1 MLWRMSDVNDGTA
14 PGGVSTRTPPPARV
28 RRPGRAAVRRRLLD
42 AALQVF
48 AERGYASANL
58 DQVAAA
64 AGLTKGAIYSNFASK
79 DDLFFAMMHDQANR
93 RVEAVRVALEA
104 GEGAAGGEQ
113 SLHDIGRLLTAAF
126 TEQRSWQLVFLDF
139 WRRAVQDDAVRAQF
153 VAQRRALR
161 AAIAGRVRQ
170 VLGRAPAPGGLTV
183 EDIVTVV
190 LALSNGLAI
199 ELYTDPGAVS
209 DGLFGRVLAQLSREA
224 RPGACNG

>member
-1 MLWRMSDVNDGTA
+1 MLWRMSDVNGGPA
-14 PGGVSTRTPPPARV
+14 PGAVNPRTQPPVRV

-42 AALQVF
+42 AALEVF

-79 DDLFFAMMHDQANR
+79 DDLFFAMMHDQARR
-93 RVEAVRVALEA
+93 RVEAVRAALEA
-104 GEGAAGGEQ
+104 GAGAPRGEQ

-126 TEQRSWQLVFLDF
+126 TEQREWQLVFLDF

-153 VAQRRALR
+153 VAQRRVLR
-161 AAIAGRVRQ
+161 DAIAGRVEQ
-170 VLGRAPAPGGLTV
+170 VLGRAPALGGLTV
-183 EDIVTVV
+183 ADIVTVV

-199 ELYTDPGAVS
+199 EQYADPEVVS
-209 DGLFGRVLAQLSREA
+209 DDLFGRVLAQLAREA
-224 RPGACNG
+224 RPS

>member
-1 MLWRMSDVNDGTA
+1 MSMLGRMNDVNDGTA
-14 PGGVSTRTPPPARV
+14 PGGVSPHTQPAVRV

-42 AALQVF
+42 AALEVF

-104 GEGAAGGEQ
+104 SEGAPGGEQ

-126 TEQRSWQLVFLDF
+126 TEQRAWQLVFLDF

-153 VAQRRALR
+153 VAQRRTLR
-161 AAIAGRVRQ
+161 AAIAARVEQ
-170 VLGRAPAPGGLTV
+170 VLGPAPVVGGLTV
-183 EDIVTVV
+183 GDIVTVV

-199 ELYTDPGAVS
+199 EQYADPQVVS
-209 DGLFGRVLAQLSREA
+209 DGLFGRVLAQLSRAA
-224 RPGACNG
+224 RP